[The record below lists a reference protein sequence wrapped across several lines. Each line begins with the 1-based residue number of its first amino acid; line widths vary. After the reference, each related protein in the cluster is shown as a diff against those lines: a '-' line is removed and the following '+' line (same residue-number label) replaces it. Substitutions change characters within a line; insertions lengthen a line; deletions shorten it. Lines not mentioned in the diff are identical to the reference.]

1 MKNRI
6 HREYQ
11 VINLVMEYGGELSGF
26 KYAIASY
33 LPEKELRFKYKK
45 ELARYEPFLYL
56 TGDQGEA
63 IMESIRNNK
72 KFLKRRIDHDDIYGY
87 EDGIMD
93 MHHEDV
99 HILQGDSIR
108 AENEDPLSILISR
121 EEYLEEQKILNER
134 LEVLEKAMASLT
146 ERQLRRVRMAYIEDL
161 TEAEISRRE
170 KVDIAAVHR
179 SMVGAEKKLRKI
191 LKKKYKNLS

>member
-6 HREYQ
+6 HKEYQ
-11 VINLVMEYGGELSGF
+11 IINLVMEYGGELSGF
-26 KYAIASY
+26 KYAVASY
-33 LPEKELRFKYKK
+33 LPEEELRCKYRR
-45 ELARYEPFLYL
+45 ELERYEPFLYL

-93 MHHEDV
+93 THHEIT
-99 HILQGDSIR
+99 HILQGNSGSE
-108 AENEDPLSILISR
+108 ENEDPLNILISR
-121 EEYLEEQKILNER
+121 EEYEEEQRILHER
-134 LEVLEKAMASLT
+134 IAALEKAMEQLT
-146 ERQLRRVRMAYIEDL
+146 ERQARRFRMAHIEVL

-179 SMVGAEKKLRKI
+179 SIAGAEKKLRKI
-191 LKKKYKNLS
+191 IRKYT